1 MNRNIYN
8 SSKKGSMKPIII
20 LVVFIALMGSTYL
33 YLSNRAAYA
42 DVNSNLNIQG
52 TTALDK
58 NNIAVVSGDYQ
69 EVGFDLTSSGY
80 ESITVQKGIPVK
92 FHIRAEQQN
101 INSCNGTLIIP
112 EFNSQVDLKAGD
124 NVVEFTPTKVGTI
137 PYSCWMGMIN
147 SSIIVVDDLSKVNS
161 GQLAIP
167 KAAVI
172 GTHCCKLT
180 NRKSN

>member
-1 MNRNIYN
+1 MNINIFD
-8 SSKKGSMKPIII
+8 SSKKGSIKPILI
-20 LVVFIALMGSTYL
+20 LIVLIAIMGATYL

-42 DVNSNLNIQG
+42 DVNSNINSQEA
-52 TTALDK
+52 TTIDTS
-58 NNIAVVSGDYQ
+58 NIAVINGDYQ
-69 EVGFDLTSSGY
+69 EVGFDLTLSGY

-161 GQLAIP
+161 DQLAVP
-167 KAAVI
+167 KAAII
-172 GTHCCKLT
+172 GTHCCRLT

>member
-1 MNRNIYN
+1 MKINICYL
-8 SSKKGSMKPIII
+8 SKKGSIKPIII
-20 LVVFIALMGSTYL
+20 LAVLVAIMGSTYL
-33 YLSNRAAYA
+33 YLSNLASYA
-42 DVNSNLNIQG
+42 GANNNSNNQE
-52 TTALDK
+52 ANSQDK
-58 NNIAVVSGDYQ
+58 SNIAVVNGDYQ
-69 EVGFDLTSSGY
+69 EVGFDLTPNGY

-92 FHIRAEQQN
+92 FHIKAEQQN
-101 INSCNGTLIIP
+101 INSCNGTLVIP

-124 NVVEFTPTKVGTI
+124 NVVEFTPIKAGTI

-161 GQLAIP
+161 DQLAIP